1 MSLVVVGGIIGWV
14 VLAALTLRGN
24 AGFERSPQEGGQGGA
39 IG

>member
-1 MSLVVVGGIIGWV
+1 MSLVVVGGVIGWL

-24 AGFERSPQEGGQGGA
+24 SFARSPQEGGQGGA

>member
-1 MSLVVVGGIIGWV
+1 MSLILVGGVIGWV

-24 AGFERSPQEGGQGGA
+24 SFARSPQAGGQGGA

>member
-1 MSLVVVGGIIGWV
+1 MSLVLVGGVIGWV

-24 AGFERSPQEGGQGGA
+24 SFARSPQEGGQGGA

>member
-1 MSLVVVGGIIGWV
+1 MSLVVVGGVIGWL

-24 AGFERSPQEGGQGGA
+24 AFDRRPQEGGQGGA

>member
-24 AGFERSPQEGGQGGA
+24 AFDRSPQEGGQGGA